1 MSISSHTHSVDIND
15 FPLVQE
21 KYDDKPTYDSLRES
35 LAQMRT
41 HALAHGVKH
50 IAMPKIGCGLDQ
62 LQWPAVRTLLKNIFH
77 LDSIALTVYI
87 MEGGGQAAKRSRT
100 DTKRSVSPGVSDG
113 RKKSTEVGFG
123 YRVRRP
129 LPDAFEGLRIVLAP
143 GVDKYDVL
151 RRHIFGYGGSCLE
164 SSESAAPTHVIH
176 ETGTGRTRQSTCT
189 VLQGKGGG
197 GSFGVV

>member
-1 MSISSHTHSVDIND
+1 MKMCLYGIGDIKD

-62 LQWPAVRTLLKNIFH
+62 LQWPAVKTLLKNIFQ

-87 MEGGGQAAKRSRT
+87 MEGGQAARRSRT
-100 DTKRSVSPGVSDG
+100 DTNSTVAPLSDS
-113 RKKSTEVGFG
+113 RNKSNEVGFG

-143 GVDKYDVL
+143 NVDKYEIL
-151 RRHIFGYGGSCLE
+151 RRHIVGYGGSCLE

-176 ETGTGRTRQSTCT
+176 ETGRHKAQCLHRNT
-189 VLQGKGGG
+189 
-197 GSFGVV
+197 